1 MNELIAEYK
10 ISLPLIFCDEIINNF
25 EKNDEKQIED
35 NYIETFIIP
44 KNDVLWNSIENTI
57 YNELSRKLVIYLK
70 KNKKDDFGIN
80 FDYFSKEKLSVN
92 NFEIKKYK
100 SGNYQNVTS
109 FKNNSET
116 KTIKQVIKFI
126 WYLNTIENDGE
137 TLILDTYKI
146 KPEKG
151 KLVLF
156 PYCWCFPTNET
167 ISIYKDKYIITGF
180 LNIL

>member
-1 MNELIAEYK
+1 MDDLIAEYK
-10 ISLPLIFCDEIINNF
+10 NSLPSNLCDEIINNF
-25 EKNDEKQIED
+25 EKIDEKQTED
-35 NYIETFIIP
+35 NYIEVFIIP
-44 KNDVLWNSIENTI
+44 KNDDLWNTIENTI
-57 YNELSRKLVIYLK
+57 YSELSRKLVIFLNK
-70 KNKKDDFGIN
+70 KNNFGID
-80 FDYFSKEKLSVN
+80 FKYFSKEKLCVYD
-92 NFEIKKYK
+92 FEIRKYK
-100 SGNYQNVTS
+100 SCDDRTVTS

-126 WYLNTIENDGE
+126 WYLNNIENDGE
-137 TLILDTYKI
+137 TLIIDTHKI

-167 ISIYKDKYIITGF
+167 TSIYKDKYIITGY